1 MFCIPAWQTAGF
13 TTVSS
18 IESLLAR
25 RTAEGDKGDNREEA
39 SGAVFVSLSRGF
51 TSTMTDAP
59 RNRLRM
65 KVFLRIR
72 SICGPIELTRTC

>member
-25 RTAEGDKGDNREEA
+25 RTVEGDKRDNREETL
-39 SGAVFVSLSRGF
+39 GAVFVSLSRGF
-51 TSTMTDAP
+51 TSTMTDAS

-65 KVFLRIR
+65 KVFYEFVQ
-72 SICGPIELTRTC
+72 SVD